1 MYGLGI
7 MGGLVEE
14 LGYTRTC
21 ATGTKVHP
29 PDTATVTGGTCIEE
43 GAFGGGAT
51 TAVNV
56 GAGVNIGLDKLAR
69 SFSEVSGATLPKYF
83 KLPIEFS
90 IGYHFQVGLDDLLFE
105 SMDEDLGIND
115 GGLTYSVGLKW

>member
-1 MYGLGI
+1 MYGFGI

-14 LGYTRTC
+14 LGYTRQC
-21 ATGTKVHP
+21 
-29 PDTATVTGGTCIEE
+29 VTGDNPLVQTGACKEE

-56 GAGVNIGLDKLAR
+56 GAGVNISLDKLAR
-69 SFSEVSGATLPKYF
+69 SFSAGTGATLPEYF

-90 IGYHFQVGLDDLLFE
+90 IGYHWQVGLDDLLY
-105 SMDEDLGIND
+105 SDIGEDLGIDD
-115 GGLTYSVGLKW
+115 GGLTYSIGLKW